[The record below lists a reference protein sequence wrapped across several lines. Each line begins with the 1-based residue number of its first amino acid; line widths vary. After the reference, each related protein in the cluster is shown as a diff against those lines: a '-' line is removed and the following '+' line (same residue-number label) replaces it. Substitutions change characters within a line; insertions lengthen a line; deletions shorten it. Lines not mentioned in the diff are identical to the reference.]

1 LLTRRPRRAEAVLKT
16 IDLFLGECC
25 LVARN
30 AGYAAAELYLAYVRW
45 ALYNGVPVQ
54 DQFSFIDRLKRRGLK
69 YRQRKDGSWFQ
80 GVAVLLQYRA
90 DMAESHE

>member
-1 LLTRRPRRAEAVLKT
+1 MLMP
-16 IDLFLGECC
+16 INLFVEECC

-30 AGYAAAELYLAYVRW
+30 ARYAAVDLYLTYVRW

-69 YRQRKDGSWFQ
+69 YRQSKHESWFH
-80 GVAVLLQYRA
+80 GVAVLPQYRA
-90 DMAESHE
+90 DMAESQE

>member
-1 LLTRRPRRAEAVLKT
+1 MLKT

-30 AGYAAAELYLAYVRW
+30 ARYAAVDLYLAYVRW

-69 YRQRKDGSWFQ
+69 YQQQKDQSWFR
-80 GVAVLLQYRA
+80 GVAVRPPYRA
-90 DMAESHE
+90 DVAQRHE